1 MKTFRYLT
9 MYNRSQAVYNIT
21 KDDYKFVERPEDVM
35 YTVELTTGEWKGT
48 KYQYGKVSAK
58 VEEVNDDEDGIA
70 SLSFMWNLIEGDD
83 ALQESPDFQ
92 NYIGDV
98 LSHILQDAFDS
109 GEYKIGND
117 DDNTKRTDDN
127 PKEPLNK

>member
-1 MKTFRYLT
+1 MFRYLV
-9 MYNRSQAVYNIT
+9 MYIRSQAVYNIT

-35 YTVELTTGEWKGT
+35 YTVELITGDWKGT

-58 VEEVNDDEDGIA
+58 VEEIDDDEDGIA
-70 SLSFMWNLIEGDD
+70 SLSFMWTLLEGDD
-83 ALQESPDFQ
+83 SLQESPEFQ

-98 LSHILQDAFDS
+98 LSHIIQNAFDT

>member
-1 MKTFRYLT
+1 M
-9 MYNRSQAVYNIT
+9 YNIT
-21 KDDYKFVERPEDVM
+21 ENDYKFVERPEDVM
-35 YTVELTTGEWKGT
+35 YTVELTTGKWKGT

-58 VEEVNDDEDGIA
+58 VEEINDDEDGIA
-70 SLSFMWNLIEGDD
+70 SLSFMWTLLEGDD
-83 ALQESPDFQ
+83 SLQESPEFQ

-98 LSHILQDAFDS
+98 LSHIIQNAFDT

>member
-1 MKTFRYLT
+1 M
-9 MYNRSQAVYNIT
+9 YNIT
-21 KDDYKFVERPEDVM
+21 ENDYKFVERAEDVM

-58 VEEVNDDEDGIA
+58 VEEINDDEDGIA
-70 SLSFMWNLIEGDD
+70 SLSFMWTLLDGD
-83 ALQESPDFQ
+83 ESVKESSEFQ

-98 LSHILQDAFDS
+98 LSHIIQNAFDT
-109 GEYKIGND
+109 GEFKIGND

>member
-1 MKTFRYLT
+1 
-9 MYNRSQAVYNIT
+9 VYNIT

>member
-1 MKTFRYLT
+1 MFRYLV
-9 MYNRSQAVYNIT
+9 MYIRSQAVYNIT

-35 YTVELTTGEWKGT
+35 YTVELITGDWKGT

-58 VEEVNDDEDGIA
+58 VEEIDDDEDGIA
-70 SLSFMWNLIEGDD
+70 SLSFMWTLLEGDD
-83 ALQESPDFQ
+83 SLQESPDFQ
-92 NYIGDV
+92 DYIGDV

>member
-1 MKTFRYLT
+1 MKTLRYLT

-35 YTVELTTGEWKGT
+35 YTVELTTGEYKGT

-58 VEEVNDDEDGIA
+58 VEEINDDEDGIA

-117 DDNTKRTDDN
+117 DDTKRTDNDSA
-127 PKEPLNK
+127 EPINQ

>member
-1 MKTFRYLT
+1 M
-9 MYNRSQAVYNIT
+9 YNIT

-83 ALQESPDFQ
+83 SLQESPDFQ
-92 NYIGDV
+92 DYIGDV

-127 PKEPLNK
+127 SKEPLNK